1 MPLQV
6 PGQTAFACTVKQ
18 DSNIIKKKVGDE
30 NMILKRKEIV
40 AASLVVLIGMAGYLN
55 WSYQDTIQVTDNESY
70 VQTGKTHGQAE
81 MVLANNE
88 VTVETEE
95 DKPNEEKAEEEKKTE
110 KKKEKKEKTDEKSQ
124 QTASVKD
131 GAYFDDAKMNR
142 QTARAAAMESLKA
155 TAADEAMDEA
165 TRTLAGEKLVACADN
180 IETESRIENVAAS
193 KGFKDICAY
202 VNEDSA
208 TITVKS
214 NGLNDDDVL
223 KLKDIVISSADI
235 SADNIK
241 IIEVK

>member
-1 MPLQV
+1 
-6 PGQTAFACTVKQ
+6 
-18 DSNIIKKKVGDE
+18 
-30 NMILKRKEIV
+30 MILKRKEIV

-70 VQTGKTHGQAE
+70 VQTGKTLGQAE

-88 VTVETEE
+88 VTVETED
-95 DKPNEEKAEEEKKTE
+95 DKPKEEEEEKKTE
-110 KKKEKKEKTDEKSQ
+110 KKKEKKEKTDENSQ
-124 QTASVKD
+124 QTAAVKD

-202 VNEDSA
+202 VNEGSA

-235 SADNIK
+235 SADKIK

>member
-1 MPLQV
+1 MPLRV
-6 PGQTAFACTVKQ
+6 PVQTEFAYTAEQ
-18 DSNIIKKKVGDE
+18 DSDINKEKRFGDE

-70 VQTGKTHGQAE
+70 VQTGKTLGQAE

-95 DKPNEEKAEEEKKTE
+95 NTKNEEKTEKKTE
-110 KKKEKKEKTDEKSQ
+110 KNKEKKDKDDSEPTV
-124 QTASVKD
+124 SVKE

-142 QTARAAAMESLKA
+142 ETARAAAMESLKA
-155 TAADEAMDEA
+155 TAADDSMDEA
-165 TRTLAGEKLVACADN
+165 TRTLAGQKLVECADN

-202 VNEDSA
+202 VNEGSA

-223 KLKDIVISSADI
+223 KLKDIVVSSADI